1 MKFKLTRAEKKKLQ
15 AACLR
20 YEVSYNSILKTLE
33 ERLTYKYFGGKPLY
47 FGDDG
52 GSGDIEKTVAM
63 MSMED

>member
-20 YEVSYNSILKTLE
+20 YRVSYSSILRTLE
-33 ERLTYKYFGGKPLY
+33 ERLTYDYFGRKPLY

-52 GSGDIEKTVAM
+52 GSGEIERMVAM